1 MNIAP
6 MIACNVATQN
16 AIRCSQMAAT
26 NAARAAEAEREYDE
40 YEDGDECGEDE
51 DSVLHLDAYTTAA
64 IVAVALFAVFFA
76 AIVIM
81 S

>member
-16 AIRCSQMAAT
+16 AIRCAQMAAH
-26 NAARAAEAEREYDE
+26 NATRAAEDEYDE
-40 YEDGDECGEDE
+40 REDIEECGEDE
-51 DSVLHLDAYTTAA
+51 DGTLYIDGYTLAA
-64 IVAVALFAVFFA
+64 IIAVTLFAVFFA